1 MQSFIHVPASS
12 HFPLHN
18 LPYGI
23 FTNKSLAGQHHIGV
37 AIGEH
42 VLDLAVLSR
51 AGLLQGPCLEDTDCF
66 KQASTLPLTCLKI
79 GWGNHRWL
87 PLPCSPP
94 SIALWAWAR
103 QHGRRQDPPLCAC

>member
-23 FTNKSLAGQHHIGV
+23 FTHKSLAGQHHIGV

-51 AGLLQGPCLEDTDCF
+51 AGLLQGPCLQGTDCF
-66 KQASTLPLTCLKI
+66 EQARSLPLTCL
-79 GWGNHRWL
+79 
-87 PLPCSPP
+87 S
-94 SIALWAWAR
+94 
-103 QHGRRQDPPLCAC
+103 